1 MTELKLYVKP
11 HKDVAMEK
19 WLQSNSD
26 LRGLHQQGS
35 FKQRQH
41 SVTTLNP
48 ILLFFSFLTQK
59 TTAPIL
65 LPGIKTGSTRLPW
78 NQSNS

>member
-1 MTELKLYVKP
+1 MTSDTRQDEVSVNRLRNKQKGPNVTELKLYVKP

-19 WLQSNSD
+19 QLQSNLD

-48 ILLFFSFLTQK
+48 SVI
-59 TTAPIL
+59 
-65 LPGIKTGSTRLPW
+65 
-78 NQSNS
+78 